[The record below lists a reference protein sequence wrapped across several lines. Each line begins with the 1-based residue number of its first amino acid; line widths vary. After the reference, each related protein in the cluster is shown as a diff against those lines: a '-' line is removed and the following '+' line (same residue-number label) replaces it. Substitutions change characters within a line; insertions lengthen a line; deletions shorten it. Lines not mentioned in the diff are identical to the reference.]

1 MQHALT
7 RSFLPFLLCVLLA
20 ACGVAETDL
29 APGAEDSLRTTE
41 TALCGDW
48 SCDGDENTWNCQE
61 DCGSGT
67 CGDGI
72 CDPGEGGLS
81 CYYCPGD
88 CGECP

>member
-1 MQHALT
+1 MRHSLT
-7 RSFLPFLLCVLLA
+7 RSSLPFLLGGLLLT

-29 APGAEDSLRTTE
+29 APGVEDSLGTTE
-41 TALCGDW
+41 AAVCGDW
-48 SCDGDENTWNCQE
+48 SCSGDENTWNCQE
-61 DCGSGT
+61 DCGGGT

-72 CDPGEGGLS
+72 CDPGEG